1 MEAIVTL
8 GLVLLTLLGGAVLYL
23 AVNQQKYQRMD
34 PSRVLD
40 DDLRE
45 RQFEKRLRYLEQ
57 LIADLAKLETTKRSE
72 LDRVVAA
79 AKQDLGE
86 QVEDA
91 RSEIVSHVLLCPED
105 VDGALLKH
113 AGIHQGQDSPT
124 SAHPEPRLANN
135 PSMVNFLRSPRQRE
149 IAELLELGY
158 THQDTSR
165 MLAVSRHEIDL
176 VASII
181 FSEKS
186 A

>member
-1 MEAIVTL
+1 M
-8 GLVLLTLLGGAVLYL
+8 LYL
-23 AVNQQKYQRMD
+23 AINQHKYQRMD
-34 PSRVLD
+34 PSRVID
-40 DDLRE
+40 DDLHE
-45 RQFEKRLRYLEQ
+45 KQFDKRLRYLEQ
-57 LIADLAKLETTKRSE
+57 LIADLAKLEAKKRSE
-72 LDRVVAA
+72 LDRVVAK
-79 AKQDLGE
+79 AKLDLE
-86 QVEDA
+86 AQVEEA

-113 AGIHQGQDSPT
+113 AGIHQGQDSRKP
-124 SAHPEPRLANN
+124 SNPEPRLGNN
-135 PSMVNFLRSPRQRE
+135 RSMVNFLRSPRQRE